1 MKYIEYTLKSLNVF
15 ILCFLLGTFID
26 NLFHKYQES
35 LKNISSLQK
44 LLIGLFQLVTIITV
58 TYTLNT
64 IKFFHNFFEEYS
76 PNVLFST
83 FLLSLQSN
91 MISNFKHFL
100 KYEYFY

>member
-26 NLFHKYQES
+26 EQFHKYQES
-35 LKNISSLQK
+35 VKNISSLQK

-58 TYTLNT
+58 TYILHT

-91 MISNFKHFL
+91 MISNFKYIL
-100 KYEYFY
+100 KYEYFN

>member
-1 MKYIEYTLKSLNVF
+1 MKYITYTLKSLNVF
-15 ILCFLLGTFID
+15 ILCFLLGTLID
-26 NLFHKYQES
+26 TQFHKYQASIE
-35 LKNISSLQK
+35 NISSLQK
-44 LLIGLFQLVTIITV
+44 LVIGLFQLVIIITV

-91 MISNFKHFL
+91 MITNFKHFI
-100 KYEYFY
+100 KYEYFD